1 MKNQICSSRSLFRP
15 PRPIARLADPNLN
28 ENSPRNGSN
37 SSKSLRNATKQ
48 RAQRLQT
55 IHIVAQSIP
64 LTPAS
69 RLLDT
74 LIVAHF
80 HPLTLRNP
88 NRKST
93 TQCVINKDRVRNN
106 RALNGAG
113 GGIRTHA
120 MPGWK
125 PGAFPLGDARSRM
138 VQGAG
143 VEPTTSRLSIA
154 RSAS

>member
-74 LIVAHF
+74 LIVAHRNSEQ
-80 HPLTLRNP
+80 LRNG
-88 NRKST
+88 REGHLIGHRTFAWQTK
-93 TQCVINKDRVRNN
+93 KD
-106 RALNGAG
+106 
-113 GGIRTHA
+113 
-120 MPGWK
+120 
-125 PGAFPLGDARSRM
+125 GDA
-138 VQGAG
+138 
-143 VEPTTSRLSIA
+143 
-154 RSAS
+154 